1 MQKKHQKHRLLL
13 TQSSGLLKPLLFKT
27 NFMANIFDSI
37 ANVLSRAV
45 LETEVLDAEVLNDG
59 EDRKI
64 EVEKCTCEKDLDI
77 DSMIGLIYFLR
88 DKQSYRTYK
97 ERFFDF
103 GDEFIS
109 DIRIA
114 TDKKISDSRTEISKY
129 VAQLNQIFE
138 KFNINTCLRKT
149 HFLAQSYLETASF
162 RSTFENR
169 TSVPNNYMGGVD
181 FQGRGMKQITHDYN
195 YLAYYDY
202 INNTNFFK
210 SVYQKFKVKKDF
222 DGVKRY
228 ESVGEFIASNPKATE
243 NGMDD
248 VFYTNLKSFA
258 KKLAEDLYSAFDS
271 AGWYISIYTDGLSY
285 MDNDDVEGLTKVIN
299 GGNKN
304 ISERKN
310 YTAWLK
316 EYFGYTTNCK

>member
-1 MQKKHQKHRLLL
+1 MNNNILKKVNCTTCPFFKKEKETSWSTARLQGWR
-13 TQSSGLLKPLLFKT
+13 T
-27 NFMANIFDSI
+27 I
-37 ANVLSRAV
+37 
-45 LETEVLDAEVLNDG
+45 
-59 EDRKI
+59 
-64 EVEKCTCEKDLDI
+64 EKCTCEKDLDI

-129 VAQLNQIFE
+129 VDQLNQTFE
-138 KFNINTCLRKT
+138 KYNINTCLRKI

-162 RSTFENR
+162 RATFENR
-169 TSVPNNYMGGVD
+169 TSVPDNYMGGVD

-202 INNTNFFK
+202 VNNTTFFK
-210 SVYQKFKVKKDF
+210 NIYQEFKVKKDF
-222 DGVKRY
+222 GGVKRF
-228 ESVGEFIASNPKATE
+228 ESVGEFIASNPKAAE
-243 NGMDD
+243 NGMDAT
-248 VFYTNLKSFA
+248 FYTNLKIFS

-271 AGWYISIYTDGLSY
+271 AGWFISIYTNGLY
-285 MDNDDVEGLTKVIN
+285 FMDRDDIEGLTKVIN
-299 GGNKN
+299 GGLNN

-310 YTAWLK
+310 FTVWLK
-316 EYFGYTTNCK
+316 EYFGYTINCK